1 MTHYANTYNSLMF
14 ESITETPERQKELK
28 TNALMQAWETRNFE
42 INLYW
47 KRAAYFWAF
56 WKR

>member
-28 TNALMQAWETRNFE
+28 TNALMQA
-42 INLYW
+42 
-47 KRAAYFWAF
+47 
-56 WKR
+56 